1 MQLRSTALL
10 GHAVC
15 WHPEEPV
22 PGSCGQLGLVAA
34 GTGLEMLEM
43 WLGSRGLLGVSLE
56 PAVKVEAVSKLGRRR
71 RTPA

>member
-1 MQLRSTALL
+1 M
-10 GHAVC
+10 
-15 WHPEEPV
+15 

-43 WLGSRGLLGVSLE
+43 WLGSRGLLGVSPE